1 MSEIKK
7 LIERL
12 CPEGVEYKPLWQLTA
27 WDKKFNG
34 VEKSM
39 QKKIIKYPYVLAK
52 VFDELEVEKGDV
64 KLLSTGISDKE
75 RWTTEAI
82 AGDLVCEGEI
92 VAIPWGGTPNVKYY
106 KGKFVTADNRIA
118 TSLDTSVLNN
128 KFLFYYLNNII
139 EDIAALY
146 RGAGIQHP
154 SMKGVL
160 SLEIPVPPI
169 EVQSKIV
176 EILDNFTE
184 LEAKLEAELEA
195 RRKQYEYYR
204 NQLLT
209 FDEDSNVK
217 YMKLGDLAELVTKQ
231 TGFDY
236 TKTIRPSLLR
246 IQEEDSIPYMQ
257 TKNFSGRVFDYNTDY
272 YVPRKIVEQF
282 PRIVLNKKCLLFS
295 IVGASI
301 GNVGL
306 FPGTKECFLGGAI
319 CVIKFKD
326 GVNIAYIYEIM
337 SSWYGQQIIRKKT
350 KGLGQATVTVE
361 DIRNFVIPIP
371 SPSEQ
376 ERIVSILDRFEA
388 LTTDLQ
394 SGLPAEIEARRKQ
407 YEYYRE
413 QLLTFKRKTA

>member
-1 MSEIKK
+1 MSEIRK

-12 CPEGVEYKPLWQLTA
+12 CPDGVEYKKLGEVCEIKTGKGITQKDCTEDGEYPVMSGGQTPMGMYSEYNREGNTVTVSRVGA
-27 WDKKFNG
+27 YAGFVIYNTDRFYCNDKCFSVIPKTNIQI
-34 VEKSM
+34 KS
-39 QKKIIKYPYVLAK
+39 KYLFYVLKHQEEYIKSLQSEGGVPTINTKK
-52 VFDELEVEKGDV
+52 VG
-64 KLLSTGISDKE
+64 
-75 RWTTEAI
+75 
-82 AGDLVCEGEI
+82 
-92 VAIPWGGTPNVKYY
+92 NV
-106 KGKFVTADNRIA
+106 
-118 TSLDTSVLNN
+118 
-128 KFLFYYLNNII
+128 
-139 EDIAALY
+139 
-146 RGAGIQHP
+146 
-154 SMKGVL
+154 
-160 SLEIPVPPI
+160 EIPVPPI

-195 RRKQYEYYR
+195 ELEGRRKQYEYYR

-376 ERIVSILDRFEA
+376 QRIVSILDRFEA

-413 QLLTFKRKTA
+413 QLLTFKNIRL

>member
-1 MSEIKK
+1 
-7 LIERL
+7 
-12 CPEGVEYKPLWQLTA
+12 
-27 WDKKFNG
+27 
-34 VEKSM
+34 
-39 QKKIIKYPYVLAK
+39 
-52 VFDELEVEKGDV
+52 
-64 KLLSTGISDKE
+64 
-75 RWTTEAI
+75 
-82 AGDLVCEGEI
+82 
-92 VAIPWGGTPNVKYY
+92 
-106 KGKFVTADNRIA
+106 
-118 TSLDTSVLNN
+118 
-128 KFLFYYLNNII
+128 
-139 EDIAALY
+139 
-146 RGAGIQHP
+146 
-154 SMKGVL
+154 
-160 SLEIPVPPI
+160 
-169 EVQSKIV
+169 
-176 EILDNFTE
+176 
-184 LEAKLEAELEA
+184 
-195 RRKQYEYYR
+195 
-204 NQLLT
+204 
-209 FDEDSNVK
+209 
-217 YMKLGDLAELVTKQ
+217 MKLGDLAELVTKQ

-319 CVIKFKD
+319 CVIKFKE

-413 QLLTFKRKTA
+413 QLLNFKRL